1 MVPLVFVFI
10 ASGDEVFLAL
20 GAGKLY
26 EILEVQDITP
36 LRHYSGIPTS
46 WSEFSLGTSSM
57 AVGNV
62 GV

>member
-20 GAGKLY
+20 DAGKLY

-46 WSEFSLGTSSM
+46 RSELSPG
-57 AVGNV
+57 ACGAVVGNV